1 MTLSRRK
8 MLGLVGGGVVLA
20 AGSSVGAFVATRTPT
35 RALAP
40 WTAAGGYD
48 DPRLRA
54 LSYALL
60 APNPHNCQP
69 WLAELRGRD
78 SIILTRDPAKNL
90 PHTDPYDRQITIG
103 MGCFIELMVQA
114 AAAEGLR
121 TDLRLFP
128 DGTAP
133 NEPIAVARLS
143 PGATPDPLFEAVMD
157 RRSCKAP
164 MDMTQA
170 ITTADIDRAL
180 SPLPAKVLGAG
191 TADPTRV
198 AALRALTWDAWMIE
212 AMTERNL
219 AESIDLMRIGKP
231 EIEANPDGIDL
242 GDPMLE
248 VLRRL
253 GMMDRAALMDTTSQ
267 GFKQTVNG
275 FRKVFEATP
284 AIVWLT
290 TEDNTRH
297 DQIDAGRAWVR
308 LNLQTT
314 RMGLSL
320 HPVSQALQEYPEMEV
335 ARARLHA
342 TLAQPGQTVQM
353 LGRLG
358 YGPAIPRTPRWGL
371 EAKLLNA

>member
-20 AGSSVGAFVATRTPT
+20 AGTAAGAFVATRTPS

-40 WTAAGGYD
+40 WAAAGGYD

-60 APNPHNCQP
+60 APNPHNRQP
-69 WLAELRGRD
+69 WLAELRGQD
-78 SIILTRDPAKNL
+78 SIVLARDPEQNL

-114 AAAEGLR
+114 AASEGLH

-128 DGTAP
+128 EGTGP
-133 NEPIAVARLS
+133 SDPIAVARLS
-143 PGATPDPLFEAVMD
+143 PGAAPDPLFDAVMD
-157 RRSCKAP
+157 RRSCKEP

-170 ITTADIDRAL
+170 VTAADIDRAL
-180 SPLPAKVLGAG
+180 SPLPANVLSAG
-191 TADPTRV
+191 TAEPTQV

-212 AMTERNL
+212 AMTERTWG
-219 AESIDLMRIGKP
+219 ESIDLLRVGKP
-231 EIEANPDGIDL
+231 EIEANPDGIAL
-242 GDPMLE
+242 GDPVLE
-248 VLRRL
+248 VLRRF
-253 GMMDRAALMDTTSQ
+253 GMMERAALMDKTSQ
-267 GFKQTVNG
+267 GFKGTVEG

-284 AIVWLT
+284 AFVWLAT
-290 TEDNTRH
+290 QGNTRK
-297 DQIDAGRAWVR
+297 DQIAAGRAWVR

-314 RMGLSL
+314 LMDLSL
-320 HPVSQALQEYPEMEV
+320 HPISQALQEYPEMKA
-335 ARARLHA
+335 ARTQLHA

-358 YGPAIPRTPRWGL
+358 HGPAIPRTPRWGL